1 MAPRPADRSS
11 GSWGCGGYGQGS
23 GWDPRLAPLS
33 EEHHHGLVFALRIER
48 ELPAASGEEVEE
60 LYSQLL
66 RFWSRGL
73 LPHFHTES
81 ECLLARLIRHRPVD
95 DPHIQRLNADH
106 LSMYGLVAR
115 MRDTASAADRQEAL
129 REFGATLHDH
139 IRWEERELF
148 EAAQAELSEAELDGL
163 GAEVAERHPK
173 LVRAPWEDV
182 AGE

>member
-1 MAPRPADRSS
+1 VQR
-11 GSWGCGGYGQGS
+11 
-23 GWDPRLAPLS
+23 DPRLAPLS

-48 ELPAASGEEVEE
+48 ELPGATDEEVER
-60 LYSQLL
+60 LYAQLL

-95 DPHIQRLNADH
+95 DPQIERLNREH

-115 MRDTASAADRQEAL
+115 MRDATGPGARREAL
-129 REFGATLHDH
+129 RDFGVTLHDH

-148 EAAQAELSEAELDGL
+148 EAAQAELAEAELDAL
-163 GAEVAERHPK
+163 GTEIEERHPK
-173 LVRAPWEDV
+173 LTSAPWEDSS
-182 AGE
+182 GG